1 MHGVLLVALAT
12 LAGVGGSAVTPP
24 PAVHTVRVRGLDA
37 KAKAVVSDMIAGSPT
52 AARMV
57 RQLENSDLIVLV
69 QTDFLPASL
78 GGDLSL
84 VSATPQWRFVRIRLN
99 NSLPP
104 REQVGMLGHEL
115 QHALEVAADRNVRDQ
130 TAMRRLYEQIGHGA
144 WGGPYETTAA
154 REAGAVVMREM
165 ATR

>member
-12 LAGVGGSAVTPP
+12 VAGIGGWSVTPP
-24 PAVHTVRVRGLDA
+24 PAVHTARVRGLDA
-37 KAKAVVSDMIAGSPT
+37 KAREVVSAMMTGSPT

-57 RQLENSDLIVLV
+57 RQLENSDLIVMVL
-69 QTDFLPASL
+69 TDYLPAAL

-99 NSLPP
+99 NMLPP
-104 REQVGMLGHEL
+104 REQIGMLGHEL
-115 QHALEVAADRNVRDQ
+115 QHALEVAADPRVRDQ
-130 TAMRRLYEQIGHGA
+130 ASMRRLYERIGHGA

-154 REAGAVVMREM
+154 REAGAMVLREM
-165 ATR
+165 AER

>member
-12 LAGVGGSAVTPP
+12 LAGIGGSSVTPP

-37 KAKAVVSDMIAGSPT
+37 RAKTVVSEMIAGSPT
-52 AARMV
+52 AARML
-57 RQLENSDLIVLV
+57 RQLDRSDLIVLV
-69 QTDFLPASL
+69 QTDYLPASL

-84 VSATPQWRFVRIRLN
+84 VSATPQWRFVRIRVSN
-99 NSLPP
+99 MLPL

-115 QHALEVAADRNVRDQ
+115 QHALEVAANPRVRDQ

-154 REAGAVVMREM
+154 REVGALVLREM